1 MSDFEMKILNNLV
14 ALYPELVRLALAGNK
29 PCLEFIV
36 KNGFAAKFSLADAL
50 RDVTKGELY
59 GG

>member
-29 PCLEFIV
+29 PCMEFIL
-36 KNGFAAKFSLADAL
+36 KNGFAAEYSLPDAL